1 MCMTSRYFL
10 FSFPSFSFNSQWKCW
25 IRNLGIKGG
34 SNFRVYT
41 LSQQNNLQY
50 NIPSAEA
57 EGALLKAWNLL
68 WIEQWVNRSTFTWIL
83 RTFCKDNLKH
93 LLSFSI
99 GFWAFNLNANSVLN
113 VMWCE
118 LISPS
123 SISNLWQTS
132 LTHTWPAPVNRHR
145 TIQFNFNPELK
156 TIETDNLNNW
166 VESEWRLEF
175 DCVLYCVVRTRTAL
189 VTLQMGRDIIADL
202 RVYLFT
208 ANTLTAQPPYHKK
221 VIVKSFSSV
230 VQKYDRIIWKAGCP
244 ILQKVCLAEQ
254 DNYVGGRQITANC
267 SHVTHSNIEQSEDTP
282 ISAINLQYYI

>member
-1 MCMTSRYFL
+1 MTTDHQPDIF
-10 FSFPSFSFNSQWKCW
+10 FFPSLLFLLTPNPNGNVG
-25 IRNLGIKGG
+25 IRSLWIKGL

-145 TIQFNFNPELK
+145 TIQFYFNPELK

-175 DCVLYCVVRTRTAL
+175 DCVLCCEDEDSSGYTTDGSGHFCR
-189 VTLQMGRDIIADL
+189 
-202 RVYLFT
+202 
-208 ANTLTAQPPYHKK
+208 P
-221 VIVKSFSSV
+221 SFSPFHS
-230 VQKYDRIIWKAGCP
+230 Q
-244 ILQKVCLAEQ
+244 
-254 DNYVGGRQITANC
+254 
-267 SHVTHSNIEQSEDTP
+267 HSNNAATIPQKSHC
-282 ISAINLQYYI
+282 

>member
-1 MCMTSRYFL
+1 MTTDHQPDIF
-10 FSFPSFSFNSQWKCW
+10 FFPSLLFLLTPNPNGNVG
-25 IRNLGIKGG
+25 IRSLWIKGL

-57 EGALLKAWNLL
+57 EGDLLKAWNLL

-175 DCVLYCVVRTRTAL
+175 DCVLCREDEDSSGYTRDGSGHYCRHSFSPFHSQHSKSHHTT
-189 VTLQMGRDIIADL
+189 
-202 RVYLFT
+202 
-208 ANTLTAQPPYHKK
+208 K
-221 VIVKSFSSV
+221 VIVKCFLLLYKNITGSSEKLV
-230 VQKYDRIIWKAGCP
+230 VPSYRKYVWQNKIIM
-244 ILQKVCLAEQ
+244 L
-254 DNYVGGRQITANC
+254 VGGR
-267 SHVTHSNIEQSEDTP
+267 
-282 ISAINLQYYI
+282 

>member
-1 MCMTSRYFL
+1 MYDQHDHWPPARYFL

-93 LLSFSI
+93 PLSFSI

-132 LTHTWPAPVNRHR
+132 LTHTWPAPVNRR

-166 VESEWRLEF
+166 AESEWRLEF
-175 DCVLYCVVRTRTAL
+175 DCVLCCEDEDSSGYNRDGSGHYCRHSFSPFHSQHSAT
-189 VTLQMGRDIIADL
+189 I
-202 RVYLFT
+202 
-208 ANTLTAQPPYHKK
+208 PKK

-230 VQKYDRIIWKAGCP
+230 VQKYGRIIWKSGCP
-244 ILQKVCLAEQ
+244 IL
-254 DNYVGGRQITANC
+254 
-267 SHVTHSNIEQSEDTP
+267 
-282 ISAINLQYYI
+282 